1 MKDQKILIGVPPKAH
16 VSLAMDEIDGLK
28 KLGYQ
33 CFVVSYGRNNQSV
46 SIINKLFATIFKG
59 FKIVQEL
66 YKTAPAYLYL
76 NSRFEPAGSTRD
88 FISLF
93 LVKMLY
99 YKKLKVIV
107 KSHGSDYTILLKESF
122 WFKKVVIPFLKKNV
136 NGWFF
141 LSGDEKKLIENC
153 DSVLAS
159 KVFVTPNIIDPSRC
173 IKSASFKDKYHLKE
187 DKYKFLFVGRMVK
200 VKGIFDIMN
209 SIPLLDFREQCTFI
223 FVGDGDNFIE
233 LKELAVTLKINH
245 LVLFPGY
252 LPDKECDHFYANSDA
267 LIFPTYDTEG
277 FPIAL
282 FKSVAVGL
290 PVLTTRIRAAK
301 DYLQE
306 PANVL
311 WIKEKSP
318 QSIAQAAA
326 VLYNDKL
333 LQNSM
338 QHNNKILGEQFSQ
351 EKVSSLMS
359 KAFLSLK

>member
-1 MKDQKILIGVPPKAH
+1 MTDQKILIGVPPKAH
-16 VSLAMDEIDGLK
+16 VSLAMDEVGGLK
-28 KLGYQ
+28 NLGYQ
-33 CFVVSYGRNNQSV
+33 CSIVSYGRNNKSV
-46 SIINKLFATIFKG
+46 GVINKLFATIFKA
-59 FKIVQEL
+59 FNIVQEL
-66 YKTAPAYLYL
+66 YRTTPALLYL
-76 NSRFEPAGSTRD
+76 NSRFEPVGSTRD

-93 LVKMLY
+93 IVKMLY
-99 YKKLKVIV
+99 YKKLKVVI

-122 WFKKVVIPFLKKNV
+122 WYKNIVVPFLRKNV

-141 LSGDEKKLIENC
+141 LSADEKKLIENC
-153 DSVLAS
+153 DSILAS

-173 IKSASFKDKYHLKE
+173 IESVSFKDKYQLKE

-209 SIPLLDFREQCTFI
+209 SIPLLDFKERCTFI
-223 FVGDGDNFIE
+223 FVGDGDDFAE
-233 LKELAVTLKINH
+233 LKELASTLKINH

-290 PVLTTRIRAAK
+290 PVMTTRIRAAK

-306 PANVL
+306 PGNVL

-318 QSIAQAAA
+318 ESIAEAASA
-326 VLYNDKL
+326 LFNNKD
-333 LQNSM
+333 LQKSM
-338 QHNNKILGEQFSQ
+338 QQNNILLGEQFSQ
-351 EKVSSLMS
+351 QRVSLLMS
-359 KAFLSLK
+359 KAFISLT